1 MGKIGTDFA
10 IEEAKRLIREA
21 NQRGLTLRLMGG
33 VAVLLHSHSS
43 EVPKELERV
52 YGDLDFAGLSR
63 ETPKIT
69 RFFSEMGYEPNRRFN
84 AVLGSVRLLFNS
96 DGEVDHVDVIMDR
109 FRMCHT
115 WDLRSRLPIDRDT
128 LPVAD
133 LLLSKLQVV
142 MLSEKDLKDIYLL
155 LLNHAF
161 GSNDQDQI
169 NTTYLARLLG
179 SDWGLWRTVTIN
191 LKEGLEHLEEL
202 QFKEKVAIM
211 EKMRT
216 LMRLADTIPK
226 SAGWKIRAVVGD
238 RIKWYE
244 LPEDVK
250 H

>member
-1 MGKIGTDFA
+1 
-10 IEEAKRLIREA
+10 
-21 NQRGLTLRLMGG
+21 
-33 VAVLLHSHSS
+33 
-43 EVPKELERV
+43 
-52 YGDLDFAGLSR
+52 
-63 ETPKIT
+63 
-69 RFFSEMGYEPNRRFN
+69 MGYEPNRRFN